1 MMRIRGNYGGIWNL
15 LALSGGAPMRM
26 SLIGKEKE
34 YEPLGVWFDN
44 EYKML

>member
-1 MMRIRGNYGGIWNL
+1 MRIRGKKDALWNL

-34 YEPLGVWFDN
+34 YEPIGVWSNN
-44 EYKML
+44 EYKTL